1 QYLPHHSFPQNDPS
15 SLDSKFL
22 AKYLQP
28 PYLTPIHPLKFE
40 QSPFDFQ
47 KSATPPYTSHLL
59 PNAQSTTAY
68 LPILSAPFYF
78 VPPSLL
84 GPLEVQ
90 LPSCSNLLL
99 SAILS
104 LR

>member
-1 QYLPHHSFPQNDPS
+1 MTTYIYTLSLHDALPIS
-15 SLDSKFL
+15 
-22 AKYLQP
+22 
-28 PYLTPIHPLKFE
+28 PIHPLKFE

-47 KSATPPYTSHLL
+47 KSATLPYTSHLL

-78 VPPSLL
+78 VPPTLL

-90 LPSCSNLLL
+90 LRSEEHTSELQSRGNLVCVLLL
-99 SAILS
+99 EKK
-104 LR
+104 